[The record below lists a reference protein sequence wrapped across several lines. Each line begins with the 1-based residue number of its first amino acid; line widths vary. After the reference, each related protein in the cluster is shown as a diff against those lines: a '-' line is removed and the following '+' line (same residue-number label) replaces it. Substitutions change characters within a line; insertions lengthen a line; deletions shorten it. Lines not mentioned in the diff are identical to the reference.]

1 MAQSKHRDIF
11 EALKRDILDGKFE
24 AGKPLPSASALMKKF
39 GVARATAV
47 AALKSLEREGLAES
61 RRGSGTYPVKREPIT
76 FGVIV
81 PEARTPFYTRVCEG
95 IANFANNRGGG
106 IILCY
111 GAHRRVAARVGYARS
126 RGCAWKRVSLACSS
140 SALATGV

>member
-1 MAQSKHRDIF
+1 MPQDKHRDIF
-11 EALKRDILDGKFE
+11 EALKRDILDEKFE

-95 IANFANNRGGG
+95 IANFANNRGVQH
-106 IILCY
+106 IVCPQPPE
-111 GAHRRVAARVGYARS
+111 RAA
-126 RGCAWKRVSLACSS
+126 
-140 SALATGV
+140 